1 MIYLPNCPASPD
13 GAYRNDTDFILTVN
27 GAVCPVRTCRVS
39 AMRFNR
45 FWPGHQRSED
55 QTEAAYYAMI
65 RGDET
70 VEIEVRSAR
79 AFKQAVV
86 RPLSRQITPVRDG
99 QTLRFTLH
107 KHGAYVLELDGIHG
121 ALHLFYDALRPQEA
135 TDATY
140 AFGPGMHFPGGIQLR
155 SNESVYIH
163 PEAVVYGSIYCKDA
177 ENICIYGGG
186 ILDGSCEERIY
197 EDCYQDQAKGNIRM
211 RRCRNI
217 RVEDVVLLNANTWS
231 FAMFECEN
239 AVIDGV
245 KILGQW
251 RYNTDGIDL
260 VNSRNIRIKNSF
272 VRSFDDSVVIKAL
285 YNWAVPIEN
294 ICVESC
300 VLWCDW
306 GKTLEIGL
314 ETSAVEYRD
323 ISYRD
328 CDLIHNSTGGMAIS
342 NGHYADIH
350 HISYEDIRMEY
361 QRDNQPMIF
370 QASEDMVYD
379 PTSCAQQPDLLRITN
394 TKMREDYSVVLA
406 DERDEQYGSVHH
418 ISYRNIQVFLEEGMP
433 RPVLRI
439 FSKDHATP
447 VHDVTLD
454 EIFINAKPADSST
467 QVEAAFENC
476 ENICFES
483 MGK

>member
-13 GAYRNDTDFILTVN
+13 GPYCNDTDFTLMV
-27 GAVCPVRTCRVS
+27 GGVPCPVRTCRVS

-45 FWPGHQRSED
+45 FWPGHQRSAD
-55 QTEAAYYAMI
+55 QTEPAYYAMI
-65 RGDET
+65 CADEP
-70 VEIEVRSAR
+70 VEIEAISAR
-79 AFKQAVV
+79 LFENAVV
-86 RPLSRQITPVRDG
+86 RPLSRQITPERSG
-99 QTLRFTLH
+99 QSLRFTLRQ
-107 KHGAYVLELDGIHG
+107 HGAYVLELDGIHG
-121 ALHLFYDALRPQEA
+121 ALHLFYDAPREPVSS
-135 TDATY
+135 DATY
-140 AFGPGMHFPGGIQLR
+140 TFGPGMHFPGGIRLR

-177 ENICIYGGG
+177 ENVRIYGGG
-186 ILDGSCEERIY
+186 VLDGSCEERIF

-211 RRCRNI
+211 RRCKNI
-217 RVEDVVLLNANTWS
+217 HVEDVVLLNANTWA

-260 VNSRNIRIKNSF
+260 VNSRNIQIKNSF

-285 YNWAVPIEN
+285 YNWATPIEN
-294 ICVESC
+294 IRVENC

-323 ISYRD
+323 ISYRN

-406 DERDEQYGSVHH
+406 DERDEHYGSVHH
-418 ISYRNIQVFLEEGMP
+418 ISYRNIQVFLEEGMA
-433 RPVLRI
+433 RPVVRI
-439 FSKDHATP
+439 FSKDPQVP
-447 VHDVTLD
+447 VHHVQIGEVYL
-454 EIFINAKPADSST
+454 NGRPAARGADLEPA
-467 QVEAAFENC
+467 VEHC
-476 ENICFES
+476 EDLCWE
-483 MGK
+483 